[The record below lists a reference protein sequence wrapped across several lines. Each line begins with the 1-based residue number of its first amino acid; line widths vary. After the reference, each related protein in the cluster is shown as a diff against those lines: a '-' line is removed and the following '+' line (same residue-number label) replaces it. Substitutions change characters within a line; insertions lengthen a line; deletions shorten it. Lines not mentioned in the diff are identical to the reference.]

1 MALVSTIGDV
11 RKFLTA
17 ASRVKPHY
25 EPHRN
30 IVTPYRAPFTYFT
43 GGKLIGQNAMG
54 KDTVLKDVK
63 GAIVSEKTTALKNRN
78 QDFGVF
84 PYQFTSN
91 AAKAGIVAG
100 TPFTHVFANTD
111 AVNPGDLFKNTVT
124 GVVYYVT
131 AKAGTTLT
139 LNIQAGGTDDIGAGD
154 KFLKTGNG
162 RPDFWTFGTGNSI
175 EPEEYYNYCQT
186 MSHEVGIGLIAM
198 QQEVFP
204 KDSGKEEDRI
214 VTLEH
219 HTVQREMVAID
230 GVKAATTQGTDTVY
244 SADGIRSMAEIV
256 VDVGGALGYEGFRK
270 DVEIRVAKPGPDTTW
285 MSGTLL
291 KANAAMWNLQKVE
304 TKMDDDTF
312 GTNVE
317 TIQGLYRHQIYTSEP
332 MDNYPGEAVL
342 FKKEN
347 LKRYYL
353 GVLDTLYLE
362 QVQASNTAGEVDSYV
377 TSECYIRTDEDALTR
392 VVGWHG

>member
-30 IVTPYRAPFTYFT
+30 IVTPYRAPFTTFV
-43 GGKLIGQNAMG
+43 GGKLIGQNKMG
-54 KDTVLKDVK
+54 ADTTLKEVK
-63 GAIVSEKTTALKNRN
+63 GLIPSERTNQLKNRN

-111 AVNPGDLFKNTVT
+111 SIQPGDLLKNTVT
-124 GVVYYVT
+124 GVVYYVSV
-131 AKAGTTLT
+131 KSGTTLT
-139 LNIQAGGTDDIGAGD
+139 LNIQAGGTDDIGATD
-154 KFLKTGNG
+154 RFIRLANA
-162 RPDFWTFGTGNSI
+162 RADFWTFGTGNSV
-175 EPEEYYNYCQT
+175 EPEEYYNLCQT

-204 KDSGKEEDRI
+204 KGSGKEEDRI
-214 VTLEH
+214 LTLEA
-219 HTVQREMVAID
+219 HTVGREFVAID
-230 GVKAATTQGTDTVY
+230 GVRAIGTQGTDTVY

-256 VDVGGALGYEGFRK
+256 VDVGGSLSYEGFRK
-270 DVEIRVAKPGPDTTW
+270 DVETRVTKPGPDTTW
-285 MSGTLL
+285 MSGTLV
-291 KANAAMWNLQKVE
+291 KSNAAMWNLEKTQ
-304 TKMDDDTF
+304 TKMEDDIY

-317 TIQGLYRHQIYTSEP
+317 TIQGLYRHKFHTTEP
-332 MDNYPGEAVL
+332 MENYPGESVC

-353 GVLDTLYLE
+353 GVLDTLFLE
-362 QVQASNTAGEVDSYV
+362 QVQASNAAGEVDSYV
-377 TSECYIRTDEDALTR
+377 TSECYLRTDEDALTR
-392 VVGWHG
+392 VIGWNG